1 VFEWIV
7 GIVTRL
13 GYTGVAGLTFL
24 ENLFPPIPS
33 ELILPLAGYVTGS
46 GELAIWPVIA
56 MGTIGSL
63 AGATFWF
70 VVARRIGEARL
81 RAWVDAHGKWITL
94 SGADVDRSKAWFERR
109 GKFAVLIGR
118 MVPGVRTFVSLPAG
132 FTGMTWVPFL
142 LYSSIGTI
150 GWTAA
155 LVFAGAQLRHNFAV
169 VSNYIDI
176 VTNILLIV
184 FAVVMARRYVR
195 CWRPG
200 GHQPST
206 ADASTA

>member
-1 VFEWIV
+1 MFDWIV
-7 GIVTRL
+7 GVVTRL
-13 GYTGVAGLTFL
+13 GYAGVAGLTFL

-46 GELAIWPVIA
+46 GTLDIWPVIA

-63 AGATFWF
+63 AGASFWY

-81 RAWVDAHGKWITL
+81 RSWIDAHGKWITL
-94 SGADVDRSKAWFERR
+94 SGGDIDRAKAWFERR

-132 FTGMTWVPFL
+132 FTGMTWLPFL
-142 LYSSIGTI
+142 LYSTIGTVV
-150 GWTAA
+150 WTAA
-155 LVFAGAQLRHNFAV
+155 LVFAGAQLQQNFEK

-176 VTNILLIV
+176 TTNILLAA
-184 FAVVMARRYVR
+184 FAMLMARRYIR
-195 CWRPG
+195 CWKG
-200 GHQPST
+200 GGGFS
-206 ADASTA
+206 